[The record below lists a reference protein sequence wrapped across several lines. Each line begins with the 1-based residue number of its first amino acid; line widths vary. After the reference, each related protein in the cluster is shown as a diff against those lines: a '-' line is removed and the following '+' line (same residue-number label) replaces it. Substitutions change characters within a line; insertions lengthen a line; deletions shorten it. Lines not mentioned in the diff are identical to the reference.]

1 MNKPVLDFELTIL
14 ALERYLEFQRSM
26 AANWRKFSEEAWLQ
40 NIEPIEIIE
49 QILEE
54 YTEMGDPIQL
64 ALSIKAMENIEIEA
78 IFHFL
83 ADEGLIDE
91 ISGLFMTD

>member
-14 ALERYLEFQRSM
+14 ALERYLEFQTSM
-26 AANWRKFSEEAWLQ
+26 ADFWKKLSQEAWLQ
-40 NIEPIEIIE
+40 NMEPVEIIE
-49 QILEE
+49 QLLEQYQE
-54 YTEMGDPIQL
+54 TGDPIEL
-64 ALSIKAMENIEIEA
+64 VLSIKQMENIEIEA

-91 ISGLFMTD
+91 ISQLFMEE

>member
-14 ALERYLEFQRSM
+14 ALERYLEFQKSM
-26 AANWRKFSEEAWLQ
+26 AEMWRKCSEEAWLQ
-40 NIEPIEIIE
+40 NMEPVEIVE
-49 QILEE
+49 QLLEKYHE
-54 YTEMGDPIQL
+54 TGDPIEL
-64 ALSIKAMENIEIEA
+64 VLSIKAMETIEIEA

-91 ISGLFMTD
+91 ISQLFMED